1 MNKLFSEIFGCY
13 YKTITE
19 IVNNTPIN
27 EEDVKNIII
36 KNGFEESYFH
46 FLPLLKELPFLEK
59 KGDKYY
65 SLLQNKIKMPLT
77 TIEKSWLKAIYN
89 NEKIKLF
96 EHNLEEQLQDI
107 APIYQENIFK
117 YYDKYSDG
125 DDYENEKY
133 ISNFKKINYAL
144 ENKEIVE
151 ITYKPPKQK
160 EEITGYYL
168 PIKIE
173 RSEERRVGK
182 EC

>member
-65 SLLQNKIKMPLT
+65 SLLQNKIKMPREHLR
-77 TIEKSWLKAIYN
+77 EFKSILKVLRVCTGFR
-89 NEKIKLF
+89 KF
-96 EHNLEEQLQDI
+96 H
-107 APIYQENIFK
+107 
-117 YYDKYSDG
+117 
-125 DDYENEKY
+125 
-133 ISNFKKINYAL
+133 
-144 ENKEIVE
+144 
-151 ITYKPPKQK
+151 QK
-160 EEITGYYL
+160 
-168 PIKIE
+168 
-173 RSEERRVGK
+173 S
-182 EC
+182 C